1 GNRLGGLS
9 HTQRRH
15 GGRMAPQARTGGS
28 GLEPGDR
35 HRGARRK
42 SARNAPLRDVGTG
55 ENAPRRAATPMA
67 LIVQKY
73 GGTSVGSVERIR
85 EVAKRVASVHAGG
98 HKLVVVVSAMAGETN
113 RLLELARRVAHSPGE
128 RESDCLVASGEQ

>member
-1 GNRLGGLS
+1 MG
-9 HTQRRH
+9 
-15 GGRMAPQARTGGS
+15 PQARTGGG
-28 GLEPGDR
+28 GLGPGDR
-35 HRGARRK
+35 HRGGRREA
-42 SARNAPLRDVGTG
+42 ARNAPLPDVGPG
-55 ENAPRRAATPMA
+55 ESAPRRAATPMA

-73 GGTSVGSVERIR
+73 GGPSVGSVERIR

-128 RESDCLVASGEQ
+128 RESDCLVASG